1 MSDWNQDIFEEL
13 ISDIRFTD
21 WASGNDLSEQEYWQQ
36 WERNHPQF
44 ANEFK
49 EAVQITKNLGFKGA
63 VVTKSDI
70 TYSWSKLSERIQKQE
85 QPSRYRFLLSQA
97 TRIAAGLLLPLL
109 ILSGWLAYRQQSLNR
124 KYSDLLE
131 NKQAQKLTV
140 VAPFCARTVVDL
152 PDGSKVW
159 LNSGSELTYP
169 VVFSSGERRV
179 NLTGE
184 AYFKVSKGEVPYFV
198 SNLGPEIKVYGTEF
212 NVNSYS
218 NEEQVT
224 VALAEGR
231 ASLISGDI
239 EEYIKPGQVSTFDK
253 NTRQITIEET
263 DVNSYSCWREGK
275 YVFRNTSLSAIMR
288 ILQRQYNVNINL
300 LDPQL
305 GNYRYN
311 MTIKNENL
319 EQILQLLAI
328 SAPIRCNYKPKEFR
342 PDGTYA
348 PDKVEIS
355 IDKSRIVK
363 N

>member
-1 MSDWNQDIFEEL
+1 MSNWDQEKFEEL

-21 WASGNDLSEQEYWQQ
+21 WASGNDLSEQEYWHQ
-36 WERNHPQF
+36 WEQNHPQF
-44 ANEFK
+44 ASEFK
-49 EAVQITKNLGFKGA
+49 EAVLITQKLGFKG
-63 VVTKSDI
+63 TTINKSDI
-70 TYSWSKLSERIQKQE
+70 TYSWSKLSERIQEQE
-85 QPSRYRFLLSQA
+85 QPSRYTNFLSQL
-97 TRIAAGLLLPLL
+97 TKIAAGLLLPIL
-109 ILSGWLAYRQQSLNR
+109 IFSGWQLYRQQLLNK

-131 NKQAQKLTV
+131 NKREQNLTV

-179 NLTGE
+179 HLTGE
-184 AYFKVSKGEVPYFV
+184 AYFKVSKGEVPFYV

-224 VALAEGR
+224 VALAEGKV
-231 ASLISGDI
+231 SLIGTDK
-239 EEYIKPGQVSTFDK
+239 EEYMRPGQVSTFDK
-253 NTRQITIEET
+253 KTRQITIEET

-328 SAPIRCNYKPKEFR
+328 SAPIKCNYKPKEFR
-342 PDGTYA
+342 PDGTYV

-355 IDKSRIVK
+355 IDKSRKVK